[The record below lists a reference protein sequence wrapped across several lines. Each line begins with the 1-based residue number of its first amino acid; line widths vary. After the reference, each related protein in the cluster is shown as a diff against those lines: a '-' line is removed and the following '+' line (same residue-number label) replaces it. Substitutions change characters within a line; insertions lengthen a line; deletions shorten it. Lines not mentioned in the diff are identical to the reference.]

1 MPQSLD
7 KKITTK
13 VTYVHEQFE
22 PFSLFCNQSW
32 MTKIP
37 SDYMAVNDLKQLM
50 PGNFQPC
57 ISGALL
63 VQLRAFVVNQL
74 YD

>member
-50 PGNFQPC
+50 P
-57 ISGALL
+57 
-63 VQLRAFVVNQL
+63 VNINNKL
-74 YD
+74 ASRKLCDTYKE